1 MCVCIAAGIVHS
13 SRLLGLEEGWLLA
26 ELPTEQRAGLG
37 QGRKDGTAI

>member
-13 SRLLGLEEGWLLA
+13 SGLLGLEEGWSLA